1 MCQIFDFDH
10 FSVKTQALLLQN
22 CWIELFLI
30 GYAQSSHSV
39 SIPTIVSSL
48 LSSVESAIGQEK
60 VTANKL
66 KKMSEHIWKINEF
79 FQELS
84 KMNLDDF
91 EFAFL
96 RFIVLFNAGMC
107 SQRAT
112 FWPEHERFHFGICK
126 RKMRGNSC
134 DSLPCDKIHVT
145 FSSADNMKVDN
156 GQRMKIDRVQEM
168 FIKAFIQHK
177 SLDNA
182 DPSTPPNDIN
192 RLIKLLL
199 KLNILRSLDAD
210 LVEELFFSK
219 LIGMVQINNVIPHIL
234 SLGTDCPTD
243 F

>member
-1 MCQIFDFDH
+1 MGKCAIIYANYSISTCS
-10 FSVKTQALLLQN
+10 SVKTQALLLQN

-107 SQRAT
+107 SHRAT
-112 FWPEHERFHFGICK
+112 FWPGILEYC
-126 RKMRGNSC
+126 N
-134 DSLPCDKIHVT
+134 L
-145 FSSADNMKVDN
+145 
-156 GQRMKIDRVQEM
+156 
-168 FIKAFIQHK
+168 
-177 SLDNA
+177 
-182 DPSTPPNDIN
+182 
-192 RLIKLLL
+192 
-199 KLNILRSLDAD
+199 
-210 LVEELFFSK
+210 
-219 LIGMVQINNVIPHIL
+219 
-234 SLGTDCPTD
+234 
-243 F
+243 